1 MLSFFKKNK
10 QEKPVKQGTDS
21 TISSKEL
28 LNETGNEAPA
38 EEVETA
44 LSLHPATNITAEQQY
59 VLRFLNNELP
69 PLLPN
74 QISLAG
80 IELQQDG
87 GSVTV
92 AAFVRSSLSKAVEFK
107 KTHLLLVGPDEE
119 ILARK
124 EFDLTEI
131 GEIPAKSSRPWNFT
145 FNSSDLLTD
154 SIPAEGWKLAFEIR
168 NNEEHR
174 LDLDEAWENSL
185 SSSDK
190 EKLKQ
195 MVEQMDPPKIGEI
208 NFMGIQAKVADNE
221 DLQVTL
227 LIRNG
232 NDQNVMLQQLPLQV
246 EDATSEVIAKG
257 GFQLDKFELK
267 ANTSKPWTFIFPKS
281 LLLKDNPDLSSWK
294 AYPLQQQVQT
304 EI

>member
-28 LNETGNEAPA
+28 LNETGNEAAA